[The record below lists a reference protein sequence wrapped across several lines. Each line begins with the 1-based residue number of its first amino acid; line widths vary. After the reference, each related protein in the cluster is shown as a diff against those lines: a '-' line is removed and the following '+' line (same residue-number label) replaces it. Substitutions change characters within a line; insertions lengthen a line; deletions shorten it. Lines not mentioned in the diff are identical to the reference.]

1 MPTRRSFLAWS
12 AAAVASRGLA
22 ACKPGPVDDV
32 EDTAPPRPALPA
44 SDWPGLVAE
53 DVALFPM
60 GGQSGDPLPDRAVFT
75 TRYLG
80 AAALHLHH
88 AVWDGSA
95 WADGP
100 VLPATVADGGFV
112 RVDAELPSGAWI
124 AWQFVDDDGR
134 ASRPSLM
141 RSAPALTD
149 APSLKFG
156 VGSCFHQRHE
166 AFPVLAATLNEGPL
180 DAFLFLGDTAYFD
193 DAFTR
198 DAYRALWQQ
207 NLTTDAFPDVLS
219 TTACVY
225 TWDDHEV
232 ANGWAPETISP
243 ERLNIA
249 REAFFEALPIRRD
262 ESAPERVWRSLRFGT
277 TAEVFVLDCRSERNA
292 AAGTYLSRA
301 QMAWLKDSL
310 AASPCTWK
318 LVMNSVPILL
328 LDTPGWDTPLAL
340 EDRWEGFPA
349 SREELLNSL
358 EANDVQGVLFLSG
371 DVHLGL
377 FGRVESTGYRSTLWD
392 AVIGPGGS
400 TLNPLGLG
408 MDVTETWPFFKLAY
422 NAATVELDPA
432 GTAEIRYVGEDGATL
447 GRIRIHADGT
457 LLSAEV
463 APEEP

>member
-1 MPTRRSFLAWS
+1 M
-12 AAAVASRGLA
+12 
-22 ACKPGPVDDV
+22 
-32 EDTAPPRPALPA
+32 
-44 SDWPGLVAE
+44 
-53 DVALFPM
+53 
-60 GGQSGDPLPDRAVFT
+60 
-75 TRYLG
+75 
-80 AAALHLHH
+80 
-88 AVWDGSA
+88 
-95 WADGP
+95 
-100 VLPATVADGGFV
+100 
-112 RVDAELPSGAWI
+112 
-124 AWQFVDDDGR
+124 
-134 ASRPSLM
+134 
-141 RSAPALTD
+141 
-149 APSLKFG
+149 
-156 VGSCFHQRHE
+156 
-166 AFPVLAATLNEGPL
+166 
-180 DAFLFLGDTAYFD
+180 
-193 DAFTR
+193 
-198 DAYRALWQQ
+198 
-207 NLTTDAFPDVLS
+207 
-219 TTACVY
+219 
-225 TWDDHEV
+225 
-232 ANGWAPETISP
+232 
-243 ERLNIA
+243 
-249 REAFFEALPIRRD
+249 
-262 ESAPERVWRSLRFGT
+262 WRSLRFGT

-301 QMAWLKDSL
+301 QMEWLKDSL

-377 FGRVESTGYRSTLWD
+377 FGRVESSGYRSTLWD

-408 MDVTETWPFFKLAY
+408 MDVTESWPFFKLTY

-432 GTAEIRYVGEDGATL
+432 GTAEIRYVGEDGGTL